1 MKKFLIIL
9 VLGSQFT
16 IAEDERLNHVPN
28 IKLKML
34 NGKKIQLYNFF
45 NEGPLL
51 VDFWATWCAP
61 CKKEMIHLDK
71 FHRTYADRGFNV
83 LTINQDTPRSLSKV
97 KSYVRSKKFTF
108 HVALDPNQQISKKL
122 NAVLLPTTILVN
134 REGKVLWRHQGY
146 ILGDEVEMEEQIL
159 HALKSD
165 SLSAALSVQDS
176 LSVTPYTE

>member
-1 MKKFLIIL
+1 MKTRFLFSIL
-9 VLGSQFT
+9 IFFSVLYPQVGVSS
-16 IAEDERLNHVPN
+16 L
-28 IKLKML
+28 KLKKI
-34 NGKKIQLYNFF
+34 NGKTVKLSSYLSK
-45 NEGPLL
+45 GPVLIN
-51 VDFWATWCAP
+51 FWATWCAP
-61 CKKEMIHLDK
+61 CKKEMIHLDR
-71 FHRTYADRGFNV
+71 FHRTYSDRGFNV

-108 HVALDPNQQISKKL
+108 HVAIDPNQQISKKL

>member
-1 MKKFLIIL
+1 
-9 VLGSQFT
+9 
-16 IAEDERLNHVPN
+16 
-28 IKLKML
+28 
-34 NGKKIQLYNFF
+34 
-45 NEGPLL
+45 
-51 VDFWATWCAP
+51 
-61 CKKEMIHLDK
+61 MIHLDK
-71 FHRTYADRGFNV
+71 FHRTYTDRGFNV

-108 HVALDPNQQISKKL
+108 HVAIDPNQQISKKL

-165 SLSAALSVQDS
+165 SLSVPLSVQDS
-176 LSVTPYTE
+176 LSVTPSTE

>member
-1 MKKFLIIL
+1 M
-9 VLGSQFT
+9 LGG
-16 IAEDERLNHVPN
+16 EN
-28 IKLKML
+28 
-34 NGKKIQLYNFF
+34 IQLYDFF

-61 CKKEMIHLDK
+61 CKKEMIHLDR
-71 FHRTYADRGFNV
+71 FHRTYTDRGFNV

-108 HVALDPNQQISKKL
+108 Q
-122 NAVLLPTTILVN
+122 
-134 REGKVLWRHQGY
+134 
-146 ILGDEVEMEEQIL
+146 VEIEEQIL

-165 SLSAALSVQDS
+165 SLSVPLSVQDS

>member
-16 IAEDERLNHVPN
+16 VAEDERLNHVPN

-34 NGKKIQLYNFF
+34 DGKKIQLYDFF

-51 VDFWATWCAP
+51 IDFWATWCAP
-61 CKKEMIHLDK
+61 CKKEMKHLNK
-71 FHRTYADRGFNV
+71 FHKAYTDSGFNV
-83 LTINQDTPRSLSKV
+83 LMINEDTPRSLSKV

-134 REGKVLWRHQGY
+134 REGKILWRHQGY

-165 SLSAALSVQDS
+165 SLSVSLPHQDS
-176 LSVTPYTE
+176 LSVTPSAE